1 MTDGLNK
8 EMNNMEAIS
17 FKEVVIHWADSIINQ
32 AIPLANALCHVFTG
46 AIIYAIG
53 HKFGKHG

>member
-1 MTDGLNK
+1 
-8 EMNNMEAIS
+8 MEAIS
-17 FKEVVIHWADSIINQ
+17 FKEVVIHWADMVVNQ
-32 AIPLANALCHVFTG
+32 ALPLFNAMCHVFTG